1 MKKAQGITLIAL
13 VVTIVTMLIL
23 AAVSINLSFGDNG
36 IFNQTGSA
44 ASKHRYETAKERV
57 DIEMAG
63 LTLEAI
69 QTGKPLTTQRV
80 ADHFNSLDWIE
91 DAREESEDTV
101 RIITDEFF
109 VFDVKIEGYDYQII
123 EQGRDDG
130 EPYPTI
136 QAEQMPMQGTAG
148 EKIKV
153 KVTASVEIKGETTG
167 IDNIENVTTGEIK
180 GYEEGGVIFELTD
193 NGEYTFK
200 ATTNKGKTKLVKINV
215 NVVSGGIIGITVQPT
230 TPRNTIQEGTQ
241 NGVAT
246 GPIVVSISYGEIN
259 LTNTDRYQY
268 RIGRDGT
275 WQVASNNQ
283 IQVNVTENTIVVARY
298 YDGYNSIGV
307 QNYTVQ
313 NVDNVAPSSVTGTI
327 SETSTNSLTI
337 TASASDTASSGAG
350 SDIPGILR
358 YEYSMNGNDWQSE
371 NTIQGLNH
379 NTEYTIHIKAIDKA
393 GNEATS
399 TIQGKTDEVP
409 GGSAIGFNA
418 STTTW
423 TKGPVTIE
431 ITWPSN
437 ITGLSQKYKIGS
449 GDWQNYTGTFN
460 VSSNTTIYAMLE
472 DGNGQSG
479 TTAEYAITWIDT
491 VVPNAPSLTIT
502 SGTAGSNGWY
512 RSNITVTITNGID
525 GLGQVDRSTYVIS
538 GAQTLGETAGNSIT
552 ISAEGTSTI
561 TAYTYDKAGNRSQAA
576 SITVK
581 KDSVGPTISGLTSI
595 TVSSYTAATFTSGVS
610 VTDGTSGM
618 SGTFSYSPSTLA
630 EGSNTITYT
639 ARDNAGNT
647 TTATRNI
654 ILDSPKYLV
663 DKVAVGDYVAYD
675 AGTWPSEAVL
685 PFPYQEF
692 KVNQPGSNRGTS
704 IQMYSN
710 RSYTSGWRVLYKSG
724 SGSSGVV
731 TLISA
736 GCPVMK
742 YFAFEERF
750 DALTGATL
758 LNNFANAYFVNST
771 YAASARSATEADVS
785 SLDNSIGGLR
795 NIVASYWLADWG
807 QSSGG
812 PYLKYVWVED
822 GSIQYALGNNVSLGV
837 RPVVTLKPGVMTNA
851 SKDTSF
857 LGQTCWAV
865 K

>member
-1 MKKAQGITLIAL
+1 M
-13 VVTIVTMLIL
+13 
-23 AAVSINLSFGDNG
+23 
-36 IFNQTGSA
+36 
-44 ASKHRYETAKERV
+44 
-57 DIEMAG
+57 
-63 LTLEAI
+63 
-69 QTGKPLTTQRV
+69 
-80 ADHFNSLDWIE
+80 
-91 DAREESEDTV
+91 
-101 RIITDEFF
+101 
-109 VFDVKIEGYDYQII
+109 
-123 EQGRDDG
+123 
-130 EPYPTI
+130 
-136 QAEQMPMQGTAG
+136 
-148 EKIKV
+148 
-153 KVTASVEIKGETTG
+153 
-167 IDNIENVTTGEIK
+167 
-180 GYEEGGVIFELTD
+180 IFELTD

-313 NVDNVAPSSVTGTI
+313 NVDNVAPNSVTGTI
-327 SETSTNSLTI
+327 SGTSTNSLTI

-502 SGTAGSNGWY
+502 SGTAGSDGWY
-512 RSNITVTITNGID
+512 RSNVTVMITNGTD
-525 GLGQVDRSTYVIS
+525 SYGQVDRNTYTIS
-538 GAQTLGETAGNSIT
+538 GAQTAGETAGNTVT
-552 ISAEGTSTI
+552 ISAEGTGTI

-581 KDSVGPTISGLTSI
+581 KDSVGPTINGLTSI

-618 SGTFSYSPSTLA
+618 SGTFSYSPSTLV

-639 ARDNAGNT
+639 AKDNAGNT

-654 ILDSPKYLV
+654 ILNSPIYLV

-675 AGTWPSEAVL
+675 AGTWVETVGIPSS
-685 PFPYQEF
+685 
-692 KVNQPGSNRGTS
+692 NGSFGGYTAGTNKGTS
-704 IQMYSN
+704 VNSTN
-710 RSYTSGWRVLYKSG
+710 KSYKAPTNGWRVFSKTG
-724 SGSSGVV
+724 SGATGVV

-736 GCPVMK
+736 GAPAQG
-742 YFAFEERF
+742 Y
-750 DALTGATL
+750 
-758 LNNFANAYFVNST
+758 
-771 YAASARSATEADVS
+771 
-785 SLDNSIGGLR
+785 
-795 NIVASYWLADWG
+795 
-807 QSSGG
+807 
-812 PYLKYVWVED
+812 
-822 GSIQYALGNNVSLGV
+822 
-837 RPVVTLKPGVMTNA
+837 
-851 SKDTSF
+851 
-857 LGQTCWAV
+857 
-865 K
+865 